1 MNYFSLRI
9 FGGGLGVTW
18 RPGFLEIDCCRG
30 VSVLYYTLNFI
41 KLLFLF
47 LKNIKEIKLNKII

>member
-1 MNYFSLRI
+1 M
-9 FGGGLGVTW
+9 
-18 RPGFLEIDCCRG
+18 GFLEIDSCRG

-47 LKNIKEIKLNKII
+47 PKNIKEIKLNKII

>member
-18 RPGFLEIDCCRG
+18 RPGFLEIDYCRG

-47 LKNIKEIKLNKII
+47 PKNIK